1 MTRRKSDPLVS
12 MSGSPIYYHGPEKA
26 WEPANGEECLEQI
39 SAHVEKHLGK
49 IQTVLHELVSDAVH
63 VDVHVVS
70 PTLEFP
76 FARLVTS
83 GMSDLPMTLPDGVD
97 APRFAEL
104 TATLPAYWRL
114 EQEALEDEAWYWP
127 IRL

>member
-83 GMSDLPMTLPDGVD
+83 GMSDLPMTLLQRAGVD
-97 APRFAEL
+97 LSEPDTVRAVAVEL
-104 TATLPAYWRL
+104 DTLVARL
-114 EQEALEDEAWYWP
+114 EQELGS
-127 IRL
+127 